1 MENVEGA
8 KILLIDDDDSLAMVV
23 EVALVQ
29 AGCRVQRARNGLEGL
44 QQLYR
49 WRPDLVVLDVM
60 MPRMDGWETC
70 RRIREVSDVPIL
82 MLTAKAGAEN
92 ELKGLKGGAD
102 QYVTKPF
109 LVSVLL
115 ARIEA
120 LLRRARPSR
129 EPAKLTTVG
138 VGDLKIDLARQ
149 ELAVRDRSVDLSPTE
164 FRLLAAL
171 ASRPNEVI
179 PHQQLLT
186 EVWGPEYTGE
196 GLYLKMYI
204 RYLRQKIEED
214 PAHPRR
220 IITRRGVGY
229 YLNGDISI
237 HPLESAEIEDLPL
250 LGLKNSLPSA
260 EDY

>member
-1 MENVEGA
+1 MENVDGA
-8 KILLIDDDDSLAMVV
+8 KILLIDDDDSLPMVL
-23 EVALVQ
+23 EIALVQ
-29 AGCRVQRARNGLEGL
+29 AGYKVQRARNGLEGL
-44 QQLYR
+44 QYLYR
-49 WRPDLVVLDVM
+49 WRPDLVVLDVT

-70 RRIREVSDVPIL
+70 GRIREVSDVLIL

-120 LLRRARPSR
+120 LLRRSR
-129 EPAKLTTVG
+129 HSPEAAKPATVA

-149 ELAVRDRSVDLSPTE
+149 EVSVEDRSVDLSPTE

-186 EVWGPEYTGE
+186 EVWGPEYAGE
-196 GLYLKMYI
+196 SFYLKMYV
-204 RYLRQKIEED
+204 RYLRQKIEDD

-229 YLNGDISI
+229 YLNGSGAAR
-237 HPLESAEIEDLPL
+237 PLRPADIED
-250 LGLKNSLPSA
+250 
-260 EDY
+260 